1 MRLGEGQVA
10 VVTGAASGIGLA
22 MARRFAAEGLK
33 VVLADIEADALDKA
47 ADGLRADGADVHA
60 RVVDVGERQ
69 QVLDLAESAYDTY
82 GAVHVLCNNAG
93 VGSGAEGRMWEHDPN
108 DWQWAFAVNV
118 WGVFHGVQA
127 FLPRMLASGEP
138 GHVVNTSS
146 GDGSIA
152 PLPTASVYAVTK
164 AAVVTLTESLY
175 AHLRAEHARVGASVL
190 FPGPHMLRTGL
201 WESHRNR
208 PARYAKQRPRRTP
221 YRSLDQWEA
230 AMREAPRRP
239 RHAGLLPRPAGRRR
253 GPGGHGGIQ
262 VRRGPGRRAGRGPLA
277 GLARELLRRRQL
289 HAPARG
295 AAARPH
301 RPQQIM
307 WGSDYR
313 S

>member
-1 MRLGEGQVA
+1 MELYEGQVA

-22 MARRFAAEGLK
+22 MARRFAAEGLR
-33 VVLADIEADALDKA
+33 VVLADVEPAALEKA
-47 ADGLRADGADVHA
+47 ADGLRAEGADVHA
-60 RVVDVGERQ
+60 RVVDVGVRE
-69 QVLDLAESAYDTY
+69 QVLELAESAYDTF

-93 VGSGAEGRMWEHDPN
+93 VGSGAEGRMWEHEPN
-108 DWQWAFAVNV
+108 DWKWAFEVNV

-127 FLPRMLASGEP
+127 FVPRMIKSGQP

-146 GDGSIA
+146 GDGGIA

-208 PARYAKQRPRRTP
+208 PDRYAKERPRRTP

-230 AMREAPRRP
+230 AMREAGKEVRFTPVEEVAEFVV
-239 RHAGLLPRPAGRRR
+239 AGIRADRFWLLPAGE
-253 GPGGHGGIQ
+253 HSDAQI
-262 VRRGPGRRAGRGPLA
+262 RAR
-277 GLARELLRRRQL
+277 ARSMLDRANPSYLESFIL
-289 HAPARG
+289 
-295 AAARPH
+295 
-301 RPQQIM
+301 
-307 WGSDYR
+307 D
-313 S
+313 

>member
-1 MRLGEGQVA
+1 MELRAGQVA

-22 MARRFAAEGLK
+22 MARRFAAEGLR
-33 VVLADIEADALDKA
+33 VVLADVEPAALEKA
-47 ADGLRADGADVHA
+47 AADLRAAGADVHA
-60 RVVDVGERQ
+60 RVVDVGVRE
-69 QVLDLAESAYDTY
+69 QVLELAESAYDTY

-93 VGSGAEGRMWEHDPN
+93 VGSGAEGRMWEHEPN
-108 DWQWAFAVNV
+108 DWKWAFEVNV

-127 FLPRMLASGEP
+127 FLPRMIKAGQP

-146 GDGSIA
+146 GDGGIA

-208 PARYAKQRPRRTP
+208 PGRYAKQRPRRTP

-230 AMREAPRRP
+230 AMRA
-239 RHAGLLPRPAGRRR
+239 AGEEVAFTPVEEVAEFVVAGIRADRFWLLPESERSDAQ
-253 GPGGHGGIQ
+253 I
-262 VRRGPGRRAGRGPLA
+262 RAR
-277 GLARELLRRRQL
+277 ARSMLDRANPSYLESFIL
-289 HAPARG
+289 
-295 AAARPH
+295 
-301 RPQQIM
+301 
-307 WGSDYR
+307 D
-313 S
+313 

>member
-1 MRLGEGQVA
+1 MDLEAGQVA

-22 MARRFAAEGLK
+22 LARRFAAEGLK
-33 VVLADIEADALDKA
+33 VVLADVEEAALDKA
-47 ADGLRADGADVHA
+47 AADLRAEGAEVHA
-60 RVVDVGERQ
+60 RVADVGERA
-69 QVLDLAESAYDTY
+69 QVMELAEAAYDTY

-108 DWQWAFAVNV
+108 DWRWAFAVNV

-127 FLPRMLASGEP
+127 FVPRMIKSGQP

-146 GDGSIA
+146 GDGGIA

-175 AHLRAEHARVGASVL
+175 AHLKAEHARVGASVL

-230 AMREAPRRP
+230 AMRAAGKEVRFTPVEEV
-239 RHAGLLPRPAGRRR
+239 AGLVVAGIREDRFWLLPASE
-253 GPGGHGGIQ
+253 HSDAQI
-262 VRRGPGRRAGRGPLA
+262 RAR
-277 GLARELLRRRQL
+277 ARSMLDRTNPSYLESFVL
-289 HAPARG
+289 
-295 AAARPH
+295 
-301 RPQQIM
+301 
-307 WGSDYR
+307 D
-313 S
+313 

>member
-1 MRLGEGQVA
+1 MELRAGQVA
-10 VVTGAASGIGLA
+10 VVTGAASGLGLA

-33 VVLADIEADALDKA
+33 VVLADVEAAALEKA

-60 RVVDVGERQ
+60 RVVDVGVRE
-69 QVLDLAESAYDTY
+69 QVLELAESAYDTY

-93 VGSGAEGRMWEHDPN
+93 VGSGAEGRMWEHEPN
-108 DWQWAFAVNV
+108 DWKWAFEVNV

-127 FLPRMLASGEP
+127 FLPRMIKSGQP

-146 GDGSIA
+146 GDGGIA

-175 AHLRAEHARVGASVL
+175 AHLKAEHARVGASVL

-208 PARYAKQRPRRTP
+208 PERWAKERPRRTP

-230 AMREAPRRP
+230 AMRA
-239 RHAGLLPRPAGRRR
+239 AGEEVAFTPVEEVAEFVVAGIRADRFWLLPDSA
-253 GPGGHGGIQ
+253 HSDAQI
-262 VRRGPGRRAGRGPLA
+262 RAR
-277 GLARELLRRRQL
+277 
-289 HAPARG
+289 
-295 AAARPH
+295 AASMLDRANPSYLESF
-301 RPQQIM
+301 IL
-307 WGSDYR
+307 D
-313 S
+313 